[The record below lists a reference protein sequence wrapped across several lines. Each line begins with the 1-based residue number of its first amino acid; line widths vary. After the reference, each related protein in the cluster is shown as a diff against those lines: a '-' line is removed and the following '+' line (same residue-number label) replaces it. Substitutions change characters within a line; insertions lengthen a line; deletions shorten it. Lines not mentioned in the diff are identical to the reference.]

1 MQNPR
6 LPILLTATIFML
18 VQGCNNTTEPP
29 AVSTIGSARLS
40 ITLRNVGELSKSSS
54 IDLQTL
60 FIEMSK
66 GINIIHDTIPLNG
79 NSEVLVTQSYVGMS
93 EGDWSLTAESR
104 DQTDEVIH
112 ADSTA
117 FTIIADQ
124 TVDVSLS
131 LVSKYS
137 MLIAN
142 FLDIAED
149 VYRCE
154 LLVDGSMVADS
165 TFIPPT
171 ELEYD
176 IALGYDYLTVG
187 TEHTI
192 KMDAYGEYEGVEYL
206 FYTGDTIITA
216 LAGMDASYAID
227 LEWVGP
233 FGALRGDLIIEVTV
247 GASGMISM
255 NGNFPIP
262 EDVLMD
268 IDGNL
273 YHTILIGE
281 QIWMAENLKVTHY
294 RDGTA
299 ITNVTDNNAWEAQE
313 TEAFC
318 IYNNNTSNEVDTY
331 GALYNWYAVTDTRN
345 LAPEGWHVPT
355 DEEWKELEMSLG
367 MSQSEADNESW
378 RGTNEGSIMAGNDAL
393 WDEGDLENDSEF
405 GSSGF
410 STLANGY
417 RPTGLGNY
425 TQMGNYGYF
434 WSTTEYNSNL
444 VYNRSLYSNRT
455 TIHRGYDY
463 KSFGL
468 AIRCVKD

>member
-1 MQNPR
+1 MRNTK
-6 LPILLTATIFML
+6 LFILLITTILIL
-18 VQGCNNTTEPP
+18 VQGCDNTTEPP
-29 AVSTIGSARLS
+29 TVSTLGSARLS

-54 IDLQTL
+54 IELQSL
-60 FIEMSK
+60 FVEMSK

-93 EGDWSLTAESR
+93 EGDWTLKAESR
-104 DQTDEVIH
+104 DINAENIH
-112 ADSTA
+112 VDSTE
-117 FTIIADQ
+117 FTVIADQ
-124 TVDVSLS
+124 IVDVSLS

-154 LLVDGSMVADS
+154 LVVDGNMVADS
-165 TFIPPT
+165 TFPPQT

-233 FGALRGDLIIEVTV
+233 FGALRGDLIIEVTI
-247 GASGMISM
+247 GATGTISM

-262 EDVLMD
+262 DDVLID

-281 QIWMAENLKVTHY
+281 QIWIAENLKVTHY

-299 ITNVTDNNAWEAQE
+299 ITNVTNNNDWTALTTEAYCIFNNNA
-313 TEAFC
+313 
-318 IYNNNTSNEVDTY
+318 SNEVDTY
-331 GALYNWYAVTDTRN
+331 GALYNGYAVTDIRN
-345 LAPEGWHVPT
+345 IAPVGWHVPT
-355 DEEWKELEMSLG
+355 DDEWKELEMYLG
-367 MSQSEADNESW
+367 MSQTEVDQSDW
-378 RGTNEGSIMAGNDAL
+378 RGINEGSKLADNTDLWND
-393 WDEGDLENDSEF
+393 GVLENDQEF

-410 STLANGY
+410 NALPGGY
-417 RPTGLGNY
+417 RIYSYGTFHDEGAFGKFWSISESGGNY
-425 TQMGNYGYF
+425 PYNREIVNELSSVGRVASNKNYGF
-434 WSTTEYNSNL
+434 AVRL
-444 VYNRSLYSNRT
+444 L
-455 TIHRGYDY
+455 
-463 KSFGL
+463 
-468 AIRCVKD
+468 KD